1 MELRPRAL
9 RNRLIKSAVL
19 IDVREPEELLA
30 SPSVNAIPMDRDELA
45 RVIDQLLTEL
55 AIPIACCC
63 DRGIR
68 SALAAYQLQQLGY
81 AKVASRRDGL
91 DHGDQRLSLQSAK
104 ELLD

>member
-1 MELRPRAL
+1 M
-9 RNRLIKSAVL
+9 
-19 IDVREPEELLA
+19 
-30 SPSVNAIPMDRDELA
+30 
-45 RVIDQLLTEL
+45 LTEL
-55 AIPIACCC
+55 EIPIACCC

-81 AKVASRRDGL
+81 AKVVSRRDGL

>member
-9 RNRLIKSAVL
+9 RKRLKKGTVL
-19 IDVREPEELLA
+19 IEMREPEELWA
-30 SPSVNAIPMDRDELA
+30 GPSANAIPMDRAELA
-45 RVIDQLLTEL
+45 LVIDKLLPDL

-63 DRGIR
+63 ARGIR
-68 SALAAYQLQQLGY
+68 SALAAYQLQELGY
-81 AKVASRRDGL
+81 AKVASRLDRL